1 MSLKIQ
7 RPVGLFSGKND
18 LVLLHLVSSCRQP
31 EVQKPISFFPLHTP
45 SFLRFNEFSKLN
57 PSGHFGQGLTHN
69 ITGPLQFEAPMDEY
83 IAKMRSTRLFRR
95 AMEAVS
101 MDRRNQE
108 EGSILAKFT
117 TVGRRRCLI

>member
-1 MSLKIQ
+1 QDMSLKIQ

-57 PSGHFGQGLTHN
+57 PSGHFDCPHSCSLFG
-69 ITGPLQFEAPMDEY
+69 
-83 IAKMRSTRLFRR
+83 STLGVRGG
-95 AMEAVS
+95 E
-101 MDRRNQE
+101 
-108 EGSILAKFT
+108 LA
-117 TVGRRRCLI
+117 LH